1 MVARDSSLASLMNP
15 QVFISIRLASSGF
28 SAHNHP
34 AEAKLLAMT
43 SESAVFLV
51 QPRDIRWN
59 FIVIEYL
66 SAT

>member
-1 MVARDSSLASLMNP
+1 
-15 QVFISIRLASSGF
+15 
-28 SAHNHP
+28 
-34 AEAKLLAMT
+34 LAMT